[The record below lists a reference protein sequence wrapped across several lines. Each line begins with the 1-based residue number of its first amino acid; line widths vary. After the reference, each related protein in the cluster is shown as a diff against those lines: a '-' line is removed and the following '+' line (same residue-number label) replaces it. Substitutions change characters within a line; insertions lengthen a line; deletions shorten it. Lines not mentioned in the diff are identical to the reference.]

1 MACKPYVIQMTND
14 RVKGREGN
22 LAAHIFTVSAAM
34 VGVCLTVIG
43 LFRVSDRLRDVD
55 NIGEMLLSIDAA
67 VFLAACFLSYTV
79 LRSRKLGVPAPDR
92 ASGRRPVPDWSDG
105 DGDHRCTH
113 LL

>member
-1 MACKPYVIQMTND
+1 MTND
-14 RVKGREGN
+14 RVKDREGN

-79 LRSRKLGVPAPDR
+79 LRSRKLESRYRIERVADGLFLFGLMVMAIIGVLI
-92 ASGRRPVPDWSDG
+92 SYELV
-105 DGDHRCTH
+105 
-113 LL
+113 